1 MEKCQQLY
9 NRLQEDIKP
18 IVIPDQDFSE
28 EGMGMFC
35 LQMMMK
41 QVLIK
46 EREEEDVF
54 VEQFEEIGNHWHTF
68 DDKTKKTI
76 WLYFDLFVKLSEKY
90 TKEQTQNLVL
100 DTKNIDIESKMS
112 EVSSLLEGKL
122 GMKMTAGMEDMIGI
136 IAKEVQKELHSGNG
150 DMKGIIKNV
159 MEKVVSQFQDKIES
173 GEINIDELKQSAE
186 KLMKQIGNPA
196 GLMGSMMGQGP
207 AKSREEKRRERRERL
222 RKKLAAKQK
231 S

>member
-112 EVSSLLEGKL
+112 EVSSLLEDKL
-122 GMKMTAGMEDMIGI
+122 GMKMTAGMEDMVGI

-159 MEKVVSQFQDKIES
+159 MEKVVSQFQSKIES
-173 GEINIDELKQSAE
+173 GEINVDELKQSAE

-196 GLMGSMMGQGP
+196 ALMGMSQGGP

-222 RKKLAAKQK
+222 RKKFASKQK